1 MDIPSA
7 QEVTTNWLYR
17 SAIMPTNNM
26 VHEALIRP
34 TSATSQITP
43 KCYYQA
49 RPQFV
54 IATWLVLRPVNAG
67 APPSTTTIE
76 DMLPL
81 SRSHRVGSG

>member
-1 MDIPSA
+1 LTQSGHQHASEWLFAQRQPTAAGHELVDLTAREEIVDIPSA

-43 KCYYQA
+43 SVIT
-49 RPQFV
+49 RP
-54 IATWLVLRPVNAG
+54 
-67 APPSTTTIE
+67 
-76 DMLPL
+76 D
-81 SRSHRVGSG
+81 RSS